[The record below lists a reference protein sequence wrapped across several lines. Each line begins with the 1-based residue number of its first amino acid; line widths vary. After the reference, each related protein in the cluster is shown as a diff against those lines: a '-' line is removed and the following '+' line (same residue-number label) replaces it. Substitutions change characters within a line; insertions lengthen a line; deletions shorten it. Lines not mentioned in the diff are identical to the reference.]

1 MRREL
6 GGVDDDTGA
15 VLVRRGDDRRQRHQ
29 LPRHVARPRDGDEID
44 VGTRQRRPHHG
55 DELLACRR
63 HGDLDRTVPAPW
75 QEVGVVLGVEREH
88 GRSCRQGGG
97 EEVERIRRVPRQHD
111 GVVGTG
117 PDVTADEIPARG
129 EQLGAHDGR
138 EPGAAVHAARPR
150 QQVVHRCGDRDEG
163 GRAGRQVEVDGAH
176 AASVDERDHQL
187 GADDGEQRCG
197 GRARSDGG
205 SGGQHGRGVRHQEL
219 SGRGPRHIAITLI
232 PT

>member
-1 MRREL
+1 M
-6 GGVDDDTGA
+6 
-15 VLVRRGDDRRQRHQ
+15 
-29 LPRHVARPRDGDEID
+29 
-44 VGTRQRRPHHG
+44 
-55 DELLACRR
+55 
-63 HGDLDRTVPAPW
+63 
-75 QEVGVVLGVEREH
+75 LGVERQH

-163 GRAGRQVEVDGAH
+163 RRAGRQVEVDRATRRPSTSGIANSAPTTASSGA
-176 AASVDERDHQL
+176 AA
-187 GADDGEQRCG
+187 GPA
-197 GRARSDGG
+197 AT
-205 SGGQHGRGVRHQEL
+205 GVRADSTGVVCGIRSSLVGGLATSL
-219 SGRGPRHIAITLI
+219 SR
-232 PT
+232 